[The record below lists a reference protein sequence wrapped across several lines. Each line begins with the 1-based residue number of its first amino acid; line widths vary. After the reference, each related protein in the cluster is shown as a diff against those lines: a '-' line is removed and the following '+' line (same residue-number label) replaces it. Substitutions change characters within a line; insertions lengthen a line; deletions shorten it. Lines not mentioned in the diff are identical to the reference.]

1 MMLYC
6 NGMDIILSSESEVH
20 PAASASQNQLT
31 DAERFNL
38 LSLTSLRKKDE
49 IWHNLEAVNVEPGAD
64 HVTYATSSI
73 DESHVIE
80 MKEIFP
86 IPITFPVIKAEIQED
101 EMWNFTAAREVQS
114 EVEYGE
120 NVYSLEE
127 LGVLEAGVQLN
138 THTRKEYDDKLGA
151 ESCSAECL
159 SIGQEPHHS
168 HPAEGPLNIDAVN
181 NCMSDKVSP
190 GPQSVVHGRKEPD
203 SCQSDTELCSS
214 THSALQQHHNHNGQE
229 TYKCKICSE
238 TFFEKE
244 TLAVHVLVHSGTLS
258 FSSWSKAI
266 RM

>member
-1 MMLYC
+1 
-6 NGMDIILSSESEVH
+6 MDIILSSENEVH

-31 DAERFNL
+31 DVEQLNL
-38 LSLTSLRKKDE
+38 LSLTSPRKKDE
-49 IWHNLEAVNVEPGAD
+49 VWHNLEAVNVELGAE

-73 DESHVIE
+73 DESHLIE

-86 IPITFPVIKAEIQED
+86 IPITFPVLKAEIQED
-101 EMWNFTAAREVQS
+101 EMWNFTTAREVPS

-127 LGVLEAGVQLN
+127 LGVLEDGAQLN
-138 THTRKEYDDKLGA
+138 THTQKECDDKLGA
-151 ESCSAECL
+151 ESCSAERL

-168 HPAEGPLNIDAVN
+168 HPVEEPINIDAVN
-181 NCMSDKVSP
+181 KCLSEKVSP

-203 SCQSDTELCSS
+203 NCQSDTKLCLS
-214 THSALQQHHNHNGQE
+214 TYSALQQRHNHNGQE
-229 TYKCKICSE
+229 TFKCKICSE